1 MMEHTYLPLLL
12 EAWRGNPSPLKKEEL
27 FPISHRVREI
37 SHGLT
42 GSRELAGSLYLDDP
56 VSLGAY
62 LFYYWPISY
71 RAASF
76 ILSSKP
82 SPSSRIDS
90 ALDIGA
96 GTGPVSFALIDQG
109 VKTVV
114 SCDRSER
121 ALNILKRIAQ
131 RRHAPIRTHMID
143 LEKGQPLPRGTFQL
157 ITLGNVL
164 NELWK
169 DRPDR
174 IKRRFLFVK
183 SLASSLDPD
192 GRIVIL
198 EPALAST
205 AKELLQVRDLLT
217 CDGELCVEAP
227 CFRQAACPAL
237 PNGTCHREIPWDP
250 PFLVREIGRRAR
262 VSDRRSVKTAYLIL
276 RHSTLH
282 SLASSPPPS
291 PEGLPHRVVSDPLT
305 SKSGR
310 VRYLLCGEWG
320 RFPLSA
326 DNAKAPYRPKGEYS
340 PPEPSRR
347 KLSPSGQPRNR
358 PLEGLPTR
366 NKQTRADSQ
375 DPFSVFFSL
384 KRGDVVVFQQV
395 EKRETGYGIRQDS
408 ILRIPHPGQ
417 SPGGTP

>member
-1 MMEHTYLPLLL
+1 MERTYLPLLL
-12 EAWRGNPSPLKKEEL
+12 EAWRGNPSPLEKEEL
-27 FPISHRVREI
+27 LRISHRVRQL

-42 GSRELAGSLYLDDP
+42 GSRELAGSPYLEDP
-56 VSLGAY
+56 ISLGAY

-71 RAASF
+71 RTASY
-76 ILSSKP
+76 ILSTIR
-82 SPSSRIDS
+82 SSLRMLDS

-96 GTGPVSFALIDQG
+96 GAGPVSFALIDHG

-114 SCDRSER
+114 SCDRSEK
-121 ALNILKRIAQ
+121 ALNVLKRIAHQ
-131 RRHAPIRTHMID
+131 RHVPIRTQVMN
-143 LEKGQPLPRGTFQL
+143 LEKGQSLPRGPFQL

-183 SLASSLDPD
+183 SLISSLDPE

-217 CDGELCVEAP
+217 SDGELYVEAP
-227 CFRQAACPAL
+227 CFRQANCPAL
-237 PNGTCHREIPWDP
+237 PDGTCHREIPWDP
-250 PFLVREIGRRAR
+250 PSLVREIGRRAR
-262 VSDRRSVKTAYLIL
+262 VADRKSVKTAYLIL
-276 RHSTLH
+276 RLSTSH
-282 SLASSPPPS
+282 SLASPPPAS

-310 VRYLLCGEWG
+310 VRYLLCGQMG

-326 DNAKAPYRPKGEYS
+326 DKAKAPHHPKGESS
-340 PPEPSRR
+340 PQEPNKRT
-347 KLSPSGQPRNR
+347 LNPY
-358 PLEGLPTR
+358 GLPRKRYFEGSPTKTR
-366 NKQTRADSQ
+366 EESADCE

-384 KRGDVVVFQQV
+384 KRGDIVVFQGV
-395 EKRETGYGIRQDS
+395 EKRETGYGIREDS
-408 ILRIPHPGQ
+408 MLRILHPER